1 MTETFSENIYSI
13 TIVFDFL
20 RDIFIA
26 GQEKYWWE
34 WSRSGS
40 QSESS

>member
-26 GQEKYWWE
+26 GQEKYLMVGI
-34 WSRSGS
+34 GS